1 MKNLYKIFEKS
12 VDKNKTKCYNKEV
25 VTKGDIKQE
34 STLKSKQYPLRNQE
48 PKRFIRIKMK

>member
-1 MKNLYKIFEKS
+1 MKNLYKIFKKS

-25 VTKGDIKQE
+25 VTEGDIKQE